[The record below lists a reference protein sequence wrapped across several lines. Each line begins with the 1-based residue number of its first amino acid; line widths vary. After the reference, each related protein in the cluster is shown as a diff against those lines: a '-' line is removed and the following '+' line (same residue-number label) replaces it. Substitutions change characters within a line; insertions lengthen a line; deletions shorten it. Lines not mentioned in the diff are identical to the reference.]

1 MFYSKILL
9 LFFLLVLT
17 NCVKNSE
24 KVSLIKET
32 RQDLEMIEAFKSG
45 YDSLNKGDPFFAAK
59 KFLEAELLFPQ
70 SEWASEALLMASYS
84 YYLQNYYSEAVQS
97 LSRFLETYPK
107 NKNIAYAHY
116 LLAMCY
122 YETIEDETRD
132 SLPLL
137 NARRKFKFI
146 VENYPETDF
155 ALDSKFK
162 IDLIEDILASKEMYI
177 ARYYL
182 KRGKW
187 IPSLRRFKI
196 VIEDFDQTIFAEEA
210 LHRLVELNYKLGLEN
225 EAKKYANILGYNY
238 QSGEWYEKT
247 YKIFNVDY
255 SKKINDEIKKD
266 KKSVIDKFKKLF

>member
-1 MFYSKILL
+1 M
-9 LFFLLVLT
+9 
-17 NCVKNSE
+17 
-24 KVSLIKET
+24 
-32 RQDLEMIEAFKSG
+32 
-45 YDSLNKGDPFFAAK
+45 
-59 KFLEAELLFPQ
+59 
-70 SEWASEALLMASYS
+70 
-84 YYLQNYYSEAVQS
+84 
-97 LSRFLETYPK
+97 
-107 NKNIAYAHY
+107 
-116 LLAMCY
+116 
-122 YETIEDETRD
+122 
-132 SLPLL
+132 PLL

-155 ALDSKFK
+155 ALDLKFK